1 MDLFISEFIGT
12 LPTLLV
18 LLVIVGSLFT
28 LSKGADTLVDEAVN
42 IATTLKIPKAIIG
55 ATIVS
60 LGTTLPELSVSTLAA
75 INGNPDLALGNA
87 VGSVIV
93 NTSLIIG
100 ISAMLKPIK
109 LDLESIKVQGW
120 LKIISAI
127 MLILLSMPI
136 FYKNGIGRVSQLT
149 GFFFIL
155 VLVIYLY
162 WSFKQGDKTIDAN
175 GSENPKKLKA
185 RSIIKL
191 VLGMAVVI
199 ISSKILI
206 PAVEITA
213 LKIGIPQSIIAATLV
228 AFGTSLPELTTS
240 VKAVLKGHGD
250 LAVGNVI
257 GADILNILFVIGAS
271 AAVTSGGLVVPEMF
285 YRLHF
290 PIMGIV
296 LMIFRYVT
304 LNKGSMIRRREGL
317 LLFTFYLV
325 YLGLNMT
332 NVI

>member
-1 MDLFISEFIGT
+1 MELFIAEFIGS
-12 LPTLLV
+12 LPTIVV

-28 LSKGADTLVDEAVN
+28 LSKGADTLVDEAVSL
-42 IATTLKIPKAIIG
+42 ATTLRIPKAIIG

-60 LGTTLPELSVSTLAA
+60 LGTTLPELSVSTMAA
-75 INGNPDLALGNA
+75 VNGNPDLALGNA

-136 FYKNGIGRVSQLT
+136 LYKNGIGRVTQGT
-149 GFFFIL
+149 GFFFMAIL
-155 VLVIYLY
+155 GIYMF
-162 WSFKQGDKTIDAN
+162 WSFKQSSQIQEDSEEKTEKIRV
-175 GSENPKKLKA
+175 S
-185 RSIIKL
+185 SIIKL
-191 VLGMAVVI
+191 IMGMAVVI
-199 ISSKILI
+199 VSSKVLI
-206 PAVEITA
+206 PAVEVTA
-213 LKIGIPQSIIAATLV
+213 IRIGIPQSIIAATLV

-271 AAVTSGGLVVPEMF
+271 AAVTTGGLIVPEMF

-296 LMIFRYVT
+296 LLIFRYVT
-304 LNKGSMIRRREGL
+304 LNKGSVIRRREGF
-317 LLFTFYLV
+317 LLFTFYLL

-332 NVI
+332 NFI

>member
-1 MDLFISEFIGT
+1 MELFIAEFIGS
-12 LPTLLV
+12 LPTIVV

-28 LSKGADTLVDEAVN
+28 LSKGADTLVDEAVSL
-42 IATTLKIPKAIIG
+42 ATTLRIPKAIIG

-60 LGTTLPELSVSTLAA
+60 LGTTLPELSVSTMAA
-75 INGNPDLALGNA
+75 VNGNPDLALGNA

-136 FYKNGIGRVSQLT
+136 LYKNGIGRVTQGT
-149 GFFFIL
+149 GFFFMAIL
-155 VLVIYLY
+155 GIYMF
-162 WSFKQGDKTIDAN
+162 WSFKQSSQIQEDSEEKTEKIRV
-175 GSENPKKLKA
+175 S
-185 RSIIKL
+185 SVIKL
-191 VLGMAVVI
+191 ITGMAVVI
-199 ISSKILI
+199 MSSKVLI
-206 PAVEITA
+206 PAVEVTA
-213 LKIGIPQSIIAATLV
+213 IRIGIPQSIIAATLV

-271 AAVTSGGLVVPEMF
+271 AAVTTGGLIVPEMF

-296 LMIFRYVT
+296 LLIFRYVT
-304 LNKGSMIRRREGL
+304 LNKGSVIRRREGL
-317 LLFTFYLV
+317 LLFTFYLL

-332 NVI
+332 NFI

>member
-1 MDLFISEFIGT
+1 MDIFIFKIIES

-18 LLVIVGSLFT
+18 LSIIVGSLLT
-28 LSKGADTLVDEAVN
+28 LSKGADILVDEAVN
-42 IATTLKIPKAIIG
+42 LAEALKIPKAIIG

-100 ISAMLKPIK
+100 ISAILKPIK
-109 LDLESIKVQGW
+109 LDLQTIKVQGW
-120 LKIISAI
+120 LKIIFAV
-127 MLILLSMPI
+127 MLIFFTMPI
-136 FYKNGIGRVSQLT
+136 LYRDGIGRVTQET
-149 GFFFIL
+149 GYLFMVIL
-155 VLVIYLY
+155 VVYMF
-162 WSFKQGDKTIDAN
+162 WSFKQSNQMNDEDTKDSADKI
-175 GSENPKKLKA
+175 KI

-191 VLGMAVVI
+191 LTGIALVI

-206 PAVEITA
+206 PAVGETA
-213 LKIGIPQSIIAATLV
+213 LRIGIPQSIIAATLV

-271 AAVTSGGLVVPEMF
+271 AAVTAGGLIVPEIF
-285 YRLHF
+285 YKLHF
-290 PIMGIV
+290 PIMAIV
-296 LMIFRYVT
+296 LLIFRYVT
-304 LNKGSMIRRREGL
+304 LNKGSIIRRREGL
-317 LLFTFYLV
+317 LLLFFYII
-325 YLGLNMT
+325 YLALNMS
-332 NVI
+332 ISA

>member
-1 MDLFISEFIGT
+1 MELIIAEFISS
-12 LPTLLV
+12 LPTILV

-28 LSKGADTLVDEAVN
+28 LGKGADLLVDEAVDL
-42 IATTLKIPKAIIG
+42 ATTLNIPKAIIG

-127 MLILLSMPI
+127 MLIVLSLPLLN
-136 FYKNGIGRVSQLT
+136 KDGIGRVSQYT
-149 GFFFIL
+149 GFFFIM
-155 VLVIYLY
+155 VLGVYLY
-162 WSFKQGDKTIDAN
+162 WSLKQNNDNSKDNDLIAK
-175 GSENPKKLKA
+175 EKVKLS
-185 RSIIKL
+185 SIIKL
-191 VLGMAVVI
+191 VIGMAVVI
-199 ISSKILI
+199 VSSRILI
-206 PAVEITA
+206 PAVEISA
-213 LKIGIPQSIIAATLV
+213 FRIGIPQSIIAATLV

-257 GADILNILFVIGAS
+257 GADILNILFVIGVS
-271 AAVTSGGLVVPEMF
+271 AAVTNGGLIVPDVF
-285 YRLHF
+285 YKLHF
-290 PIMGIV
+290 PIMSIV
-296 LMIFRYVT
+296 LLLFRYVT
-304 LNKGSMIRRREGL
+304 LNKGSTISRREGL
-317 LLFTFYLV
+317 LLFVFYIL
-325 YLGLNMT
+325 YLGLNVT
-332 NVI
+332 NII

>member
-1 MDLFISEFIGT
+1 MELFIAEFIGS
-12 LPTLLV
+12 LPTIVV

-28 LSKGADTLVDEAVN
+28 LSKGADTLVDEAVSL
-42 IATTLKIPKAIIG
+42 ATTLRIPKAIIG

-60 LGTTLPELSVSTLAA
+60 LGTTLPELSVSTMAA
-75 INGNPDLALGNA
+75 VNGNPDLALGNA

-136 FYKNGIGRVSQLT
+136 LYKNGIGRVTQGT
-149 GFFFIL
+149 GFFFMAIL
-155 VLVIYLY
+155 GIYMF
-162 WSFKQGDKTIDAN
+162 WSFKQSSQIKEDSEEKTEKIRV
-175 GSENPKKLKA
+175 S
-185 RSIIKL
+185 SVIKL
-191 VLGMAVVI
+191 IMGMAVVI
-199 ISSKILI
+199 MSSKVLI
-206 PAVEITA
+206 PAVEVTA
-213 LKIGIPQSIIAATLV
+213 IRIGIPQSIIAATLV

-271 AAVTSGGLVVPEMF
+271 AAVTTGGLIVPEMF

-296 LMIFRYVT
+296 LLIFRYVT
-304 LNKGSMIRRREGL
+304 LNKGSVIRRREGF
-317 LLFTFYLV
+317 LLFTFYLL

-332 NVI
+332 NFI